1 MAVLSIE
8 MLVEGVVKDAGQI
21 CRRALPST
29 HCTLV

>member
-1 MAVLSIE
+1 MAVLFME
-8 MLVEGVVKDAGQI
+8 MLVEGLVKDAGQI